1 MMQDSLET
9 VNIKKRSVKGCGCL
23 GTAFVYTLPF
33 GLGSEALQYLQAMG
47 VPAVSFEKTSLLKI
61 ETIDFSITGI
71 KRLKD
76 VRFTLKDAEK
86 TELITVFEGHL
97 IRYAKSQNEDERSPE

>member
-1 MMQDSLET
+1 MTQSNLEAA
-9 VNIKKRSVKGCGCL
+9 NIKKRSVKGCGCL

-47 VPAVSFEKTSLLKI
+47 MPAVSFEKTSLLKI
-61 ETIDFSITGI
+61 ENADFSITGI

-76 VRFTLKDAEK
+76 VRLTLKDAEK
-86 TELITVFEGHL
+86 KDLITTFEENL
-97 IRYAKSQNEDERSPE
+97 IKYVENQIIK

>member
-1 MMQDSLET
+1 MQDNLET

-33 GLGSEALQYLQAMG
+33 GLGPEALQYLQVMG
-47 VPAVSFEKTSLLKI
+47 TPAVSFEKTSLLKI
-61 ETIDFSITGI
+61 ENADFSITGI

-76 VRFTLKDAEK
+76 VRFTLKDTEK
-86 TELITVFEGHL
+86 TELITVFEDNL
-97 IRYAKSQNEDERSPE
+97 IKYAESQNERSPE

>member
-1 MMQDSLET
+1 MTQSNLEAA
-9 VNIKKRSVKGCGCL
+9 NIKKRSVKGCGCL

-47 VPAVSFEKTSLLKI
+47 MPAVSFEKTSLLKI
-61 ETIDFSITGI
+61 ENADFSITGI

-76 VRFTLKDAEK
+76 VRLTLKDAEK
-86 TELITVFEGHL
+86 TEFIAVFEDNL
-97 IRYAKSQNEDERSPE
+97 IKYAESQNERSPK